1 MPHPDTE
8 AGSCTRTH
16 SKVPSRRADGSATA
30 ARNRRHQWQ
39 ALTENSLHSP
49 AASVFQGVIPARYG
63 PLPFSASMPDTG
75 TLLFSPRCPAVPD
88 TLLRKKAFL
97 LLFRFPHGSR
107 TAMLFPASPTPC
119 LRRLFRTARW
129 PPRYP
134 DTRYGSRVYGLPD
147 RDSRARWQL
156 SDGRAPYFFCWS
168 HAFRCLS
175 LPVQSEAPVFPDA
188 P

>member
-16 SKVPSRRADGSATA
+16 SKVPSRRADGSVTA

-63 PLPFSASMPDTG
+63 PLPFSASMSDTG

-88 TLLRKKAFL
+88 ALLRKKAFL

-119 LRRLFRTARW
+119 LRRLFRTAVCHFQFKAKLLFSLTHRN
-129 PPRYP
+129 
-134 DTRYGSRVYGLPD
+134 SAVM
-147 RDSRARWQL
+147 AAV
-156 SDGRAPYFFCWS
+156 SDF
-168 HAFRCLS
+168 L
-175 LPVQSEAPVFPDA
+175 LMDNVFHTVDA
-188 P
+188 SDEIF